1 MCLLN
6 MKKGEMASIDAI
18 NVNSVLKERLN
29 SLGLIRNN
37 QICIKNFGPFKSTV
51 QVMIHNTFVAVRH
64 EEARLIEVHK
74 I

>member
-1 MCLLN
+1 MCLLE
-6 MKKGEMASIDAI
+6 MKVGEMVSIDAL
-18 NVNSVLKERLN
+18 NVNQELKKRLN

-37 QICIKNFGPFKSTV
+37 ALRVTNFGLFKSTV
-51 QVMIHNTFVAVRH
+51 QIMINQSLIALRK

>member
-18 NVNSVLKERLN
+18 NVNNDLKERLN
-29 SLGLIRNN
+29 SLGFIRNN
-37 QICIKNFGPFKSTV
+37 HICIKNFGLFKSTV
-51 QVMIHNTFVAVRH
+51 QIMIHNTFIALRK
-64 EEARLIEVHK
+64 EEAKLIEVHK